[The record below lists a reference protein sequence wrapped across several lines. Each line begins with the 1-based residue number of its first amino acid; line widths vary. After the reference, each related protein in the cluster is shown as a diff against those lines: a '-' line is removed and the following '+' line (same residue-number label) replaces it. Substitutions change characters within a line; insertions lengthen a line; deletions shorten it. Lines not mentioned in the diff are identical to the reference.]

1 MGDWYLGEIRL
12 FSIAWNPEYWLPCDG
27 RILQIQQYQALYSL
41 LGTAF
46 GGNGTTT
53 FALPDLRGRTPVGT
67 STSNPSF
74 QRGKAGGTETVPLT
88 VTQIPAHIHTF
99 QANSALGT
107 ANLISAGA
115 AIASLNASAQ
125 LNPAP
130 NVFAPPAGSNPSLIP
145 LNPGTV
151 SGGGS
156 SAGHPNVQPSLT
168 LNFCIATAGTYPP
181 RN

>member
-1 MGDWYLGEIRL
+1 
-12 FSIAWNPEYWLPCDG
+12 
-27 RILQIQQYQALYSL
+27 
-41 LGTAF
+41 
-46 GGNGTTT
+46 
-53 FALPDLRGRTPVGT
+53 
-67 STSNPSF
+67 
-74 QRGKAGGTETVPLT
+74 VPLT